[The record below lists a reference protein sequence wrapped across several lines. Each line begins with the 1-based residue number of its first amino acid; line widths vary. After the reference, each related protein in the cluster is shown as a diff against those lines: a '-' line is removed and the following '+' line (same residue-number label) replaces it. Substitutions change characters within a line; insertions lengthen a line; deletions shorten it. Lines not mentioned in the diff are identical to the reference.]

1 MTILVR
7 AFESLIIELKM
18 RAFIL
23 FAILL
28 KLCSCALTED
38 FLAGFETGVVV
49 RNDDRAF
56 KDYNCPR
63 PQANDALAKQI

>member
-1 MTILVR
+1 MKTFL
-7 AFESLIIELKM
+7 
-18 RAFIL
+18 L
-23 FAILL
+23 FAIVTV
-28 KLCSCALTED
+28 CRCALTED
-38 FLAGFETGVVV
+38 FLSGFETGVFV

>member
-1 MTILVR
+1 
-7 AFESLIIELKM
+7 M